1 MEDIYEF
8 AKHLPEAPRPE
19 MVHWVNREHYDD
31 LGGNL
36 CVFHRESV
44 ELETVHFEA
53 MMSYEDMLRYENG
66 FKYRWAAKCQCTAC
80 GAKFTTGWLKEH
92 GKRYGIRMFVGED
105 GTNYDGYVPEKGELH
120 PDTPWL
126 NNYGNYIE
134 GDDITCPYCGEAIEL
149 IHRSRLRHGRIYQ
162 LMVTSV
168 EVVDGYAA
176 LVTWLAHRYI
186 DAEHLTEQTQFFPR
200 EALVIDWKKLL
211 RFKHSKLLNA
221 MFYEQPLTEW
231 QPANYYNDDFTLH
244 RYHSWGGINNKCVG
258 SAIFKEIPDLTDTT
272 GEKTG
277 LAEYMNDEHGN
288 YPFAYIRMWRKHPNI
303 ENIVKSKWRLVLDTE
318 LAYKSSGSNYCTVAD
333 YSIETDL
340 FDFWEVAPHKML
352 GISRQ
357 ASREDLKWDNDALR
371 TYHLWQFVFG
381 DVDIYDFD
389 FWYGE
394 LGDSV
399 MQSLVGMMSDYDCGY
414 QYTKIM
420 DYILDQAGEIE
431 PCDAAQLY
439 IDYRDMLGDGNFTY
453 REIFPKNVCEAHD
466 RLVKQ
471 QEIKKQSKLKK
482 QFAELAE
489 KYAELEWT
497 DGELCIRIAQT
508 EQELVQE
515 GMTLHH
521 CVGGYGQKHTNET
534 DCIFFVRRYRRPER
548 SYYTLDI
555 NMTRTVP
562 SEVQLHGYRNEWC
575 NKLRIP
581 DKVRKFVDR
590 WEKEVLLPTVAK
602 QRQTEA
608 VKNNR
613 RKEKVA

>member
-1 MEDIYEF
+1 MEDKYEF
-8 AKHLPEAPRPE
+8 AKHLPKAPRPE
-19 MVHWVNREHYDD
+19 MVRWFNREHYDN
-31 LGGNL
+31 LGGNF

-44 ELETVHFEA
+44 ELSTVTLGSLI
-53 MMSYEDMLRYENG
+53 SYEDMERYENG

-80 GAKFTTGWLKEH
+80 GTEFTTGWLKEH

-105 GTNYDGYVPEKGELH
+105 GTNFDGYVPEKGELY

-126 NNYGNYIE
+126 NIYADYNE
-134 GDDITCPYCGEAIEL
+134 GDYITCPYCGETIKL

-200 EALVIDWKKLL
+200 ESLVIDGKKLL
-211 RFKHSKLLNA
+211 RFKHSKLPNV
-221 MFYEQPLTEW
+221 MFYEQPLKEW
-231 QPANYYNDDFTLH
+231 QPATYYNDDFTLH
-244 RYHSWGGINNKCVG
+244 RYHNWGAVNNKQVG
-258 SAIFKEIPDLTDTT
+258 SVIFKEIPDLTDTT

-277 LAEYMNDEHGN
+277 LAEYMNDEHGGH
-288 YPFAYIRMWRKHPNI
+288 PFAYIRMWKKHPNV
-303 ENIVKSKWRLVLDTE
+303 EDIVKSRWRLVLDTE
-318 LAYKSSGSNYCTVAD
+318 LAYLASGSNYNAVAD
-333 YSIETDL
+333 YSVNTDL
-340 FDFWEVAPHKML
+340 LDFREAAPHKML

-357 ASREDLKWDNDALR
+357 ASREDLKWDNDTLR

-399 MQSLVGMMSDYDCGY
+399 IQSLVGMMSDYDCSY
-414 QYTKIM
+414 KYTKIM
-420 DYILDQAGEIE
+420 DYILDQAGKIE
-431 PCDAAQLY
+431 PRDAAQLY
-439 IDYRDMLGDGNFTY
+439 IDYRDMLGDGDLTY
-453 REIFPKNVCEAHD
+453 REIFPKDIRKAHD
-466 RLVKQ
+466 RLVEQ
-471 QEIKKQSKLKK
+471 QEIEKQSKLKK

-497 DGELCIRIAQT
+497 DGELCIKIAQT

-515 GMTLHH
+515 GKTLHH

-534 DCIFFVRRYRRPER
+534 DCIFFVRRYRRSER

-555 NMTRTVP
+555 DMTSTLP
-562 SEVQLHGYRNEWC
+562 SEVQLHGYRNDLYR
-575 NKLRIP
+575 KIP

-590 WEKEVLLPTVAK
+590 WEKEVLLPTIAK
-602 QRQTEA
+602 QKQT
-608 VKNNR
+608 KDK